1 MRARRALL
9 YMPGD
14 DRHKIEKA
22 TRLDV
27 DCICMDM
34 EDGVALS
41 RKDAARRT
49 IAAALVE
56 LAFGRSDKLTR
67 INPVG
72 SGLEAADLDAV
83 LPAHPDG
90 VVVPKVERVE
100 QLAWVSERIETAEL
114 DYGWP
119 VHSVRLIALVESAK
133 SILNLKEIAA
143 HPRLDAL
150 MFGAEDLA
158 ASLGALRTPGGWEV
172 FYARSAVVLTAAAYG
187 LQSIDMVS
195 IDFKD
200 LEALRQEA
208 SFGARLGY
216 SGKQIIHPD
225 QVGPVQ
231 AAFTPDEASILQAQH
246 LVQAFEEH
254 QAQGSGAFALDG
266 KMIDRPLIRA
276 AEGVLERA
284 HAAGKA

>member
-34 EDGVALS
+34 EDGVALN
-41 RKDAARRT
+41 RKEAARRT
-49 IAAALVE
+49 IAAALGE
-56 LAFGRSDKLTR
+56 LSFGRSEKLTR

-72 SGLEAADLDAV
+72 SGLEASDLEAV
-83 LPAHPDG
+83 LPAHPEG
-90 VVVPKVERVE
+90 IVVPKVERVE
-100 QLAWVSERIETAEL
+100 QLTWVSERIEAAEL
-114 DYGWP
+114 GYGWP
-119 VHSVRLIALVESAK
+119 VNSVHLIALVESAK
-133 SILNLKEIAA
+133 GILNLKEIAA

-150 MFGAEDLA
+150 IFGAEDLA
-158 ASLGALRTPGGWEV
+158 ADLGALRTPGGWEV
-172 FYARSAVVLTAAAYG
+172 LYSRSAVILAAAAYG
-187 LQSIDMVS
+187 LQAIDMVS

-200 LEALRQEA
+200 LEALAQEA
-208 SFGARLGY
+208 SFGAHLGY

-231 AAFTPDEASILQAQH
+231 KAFTPDEASIARAQR
-246 LVQAFEEH
+246 LVQAFQDH

-266 KMIDRPLIRA
+266 KMIDRPLIKA

-284 HAAGKA
+284 RAAGKA